1 MRPTPSP
8 SAFVASLLSLLVVA
22 GCNSSSSTPTS
33 PTASST
39 TAAADGSTLKVSAPS
54 GLLPASGS
62 MLESRRPTLQWSE
75 AAGTFV
81 RANVTYELQV
91 LLNGATIAEIAVAG
105 TSYAAETD
113 LTPDTT
119 YAWRVRA
126 RQETA
131 AGPWSEAATF
141 TTPKSFAPRSLNPLP
156 FDPPAACGPLPNQ
169 PGDRI
174 ACVRAV
180 AALSPEWGACM
191 RASKV
196 GCFKFTRHIAQA
208 LAAGD
213 PRWGMISKNP
223 GDTQCTMETCGALRG
238 EGYGED
244 VVAYL
249 PAHDDTNRWIGF
261 DTVLGAGGNSPG
273 VNWGQLSAIRPGN
286 RWVPVPF

>member
-1 MRPTPSP
+1 
-8 SAFVASLLSLLVVA
+8 
-22 GCNSSSSTPTS
+22 
-33 PTASST
+33 
-39 TAAADGSTLKVSAPS
+39 
-54 GLLPASGS
+54 

-75 AAGTFV
+75 AAGTYV

-105 TSYAAETD
+105 TSYAANSD

-126 RQETA
+126 RQDA
-131 AGPWSEAATF
+131 AVGPWSEAATF

-174 ACVRAV
+174 ACARAV

-261 DTVLGAGGNSPG
+261 DVVLGAGGNSPG

>member
-8 SAFVASLLSLLVVA
+8 SALVASLLSLLVVG
-22 GCNSSSSTPTS
+22 GCNSSSSTPTA

-75 AAGTFV
+75 AAGTYV

-91 LLNGATIAEIAVAG
+91 LLDGATIAEIAVAG

-131 AGPWSEAATF
+131 VGPWSEAATF
-141 TTPKSFAPRSLNPLP
+141 TTPKNLAPRTLNPLP

-196 GCFKFTRHIAQA
+196 GCFKFTRHIALA
-208 LAAGD
+208 LASGD

-249 PAHDDTNRWIGF
+249 PAHGDTNRWIGF
-261 DTVLGAGGNSPG
+261 DVVLGAGGNSPG